1 MTTAKVE
8 LPPKLVRLFSGEA
21 RYRIAYGGRGSGKT
35 RGFALMT
42 AVKAYQFAQ
51 QGTSGVVLCGR
62 EHLNSLDESS
72 MEEIKQSIRSTPWLL
87 PHFEIGEKFIRT
99 RDHRVSYVFAGL
111 RHNLDSI
118 KSKSRILLAWVDE
131 AEAVSDKAWLK
142 LIPTV
147 REEGSEIWIS
157 YNPERETS
165 ATHLRF
171 RADPPAEAR
180 IAELNWRDNPWF
192 PDVLNHERIEDK
204 KKRPDQYDHVWEGD
218 FVRVVEGAYFA
229 DLLAQASVQGR
240 IGKVMPDPY
249 LPYRVFVDIGGTGAR
264 SDAFA
269 IWICQFVAREIRVLD
284 HYEAVGQP
292 FSAHLA
298 WLRRKGYDE
307 KATSVW
313 LPHDGATHD
322 RIHAVSYESAF
333 RDAGYRTTV
342 VPNQGKGAAAA
353 RVEAVRRVFPMCW
366 FNESTTKAGRDAL
379 GWYHEKMDEKR
390 NIGLGPEHDWSSH
403 SSDAFGV
410 MAISYEPPRGG
421 EPESFE
427 PDAEA

>member
-1 MTTAKVE
+1 MSA
-8 LPPKLVRLFSGEA
+8 
-21 RYRIAYGGRGSGKT
+21 IRGYQLAMEGN
-35 RGFALMT
+35 RGLI
-42 AVKAYQFAQ
+42 
-51 QGTSGVVLCGR
+51 LCGR
-62 EHLNSLDESS
+62 EFMNSLEESS
-72 MEEIKQSIRSTPWLL
+72 MSEVKEAIQSEPWLAA
-87 PHFEIGEKFIRT
+87 HYDIGEKYIRT
-99 RDHRVSYVFAGL
+99 LDRRIVFAFAGL

-118 KSKSRILLAWVDE
+118 KSKARIHILWVDE
-131 AEAVSDKAWLK
+131 AETVSDAAWIK
-142 LIPTV
+142 IIPTV
-147 REEGSEIWIS
+147 REHSSEIWVTW
-157 YNPERETS
+157 NPERETS
-165 ATHLRF
+165 ATHKRF
-171 RADPPAEAR
+171 REDPPEDSVAAEV
-180 IAELNWRDNPWF
+180 NWRDNPWF
-192 PDVLNHERIEDK
+192 PKVLNHERLEDK

-229 DLLAQASVQGR
+229 DLLTQASVQGR

-333 RDAGYRTTV
+333 RDAGYRTAV